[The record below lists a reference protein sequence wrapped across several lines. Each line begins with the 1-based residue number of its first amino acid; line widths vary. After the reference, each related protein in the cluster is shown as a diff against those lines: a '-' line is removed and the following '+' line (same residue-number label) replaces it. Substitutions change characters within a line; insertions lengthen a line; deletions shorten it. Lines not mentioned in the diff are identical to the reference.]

1 MKEYL
6 SSAEEVLQEQ
16 NSSPEGA
23 FQSGSGETAGAVRPQ
38 QAEGG
43 GKRFPC

>member
-16 NSSPEGA
+16 NSSPEGLSSQEA
-23 FQSGSGETAGAVRPQ
+23 AKRLEQYGPNKLKE
-38 QAEGG
+38 